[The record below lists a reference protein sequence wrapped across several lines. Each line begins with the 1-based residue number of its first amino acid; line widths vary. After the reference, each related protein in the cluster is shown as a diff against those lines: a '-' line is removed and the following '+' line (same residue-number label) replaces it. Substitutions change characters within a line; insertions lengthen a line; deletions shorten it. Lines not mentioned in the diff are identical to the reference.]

1 MSISHAKAVVVGSGL
16 NALGI
21 VRSLAKAG
29 IPVVVFGDDEDAAMH
44 TRFARC
50 HRIDSTGGD
59 SVIDALLAF
68 GKSESVKPVL
78 FLTEEK
84 SVTTVSE
91 RRGEILPWYHLT
103 LSEHELLMA
112 LMRKEEFQQYAQNLG
127 YSIPG
132 AVHLRSSADLGGLPS
147 LRYPCVLK
155 PAVKDYAYGAKFKKA
170 YVVATPDEAVALFNE
185 ISPVLSDIIVQEWI
199 EGTDSDIYFCLQYID
214 ADQAEVVSFVGR
226 KLRSWPPRIGGT
238 ASCVAAPEFHQ
249 ELAAE
254 TTAFFRDVGFVG
266 MGSMEYKRD
275 SRDGRFYMV
284 EPTVGRTDFQEE
296 VATVNGIN
304 IPLAAYC
311 RETGMSVTTGNYLQ
325 QARIWRE
332 PVTDK
337 WSAEL
342 QPELGNPPAST
353 LVDAYWRWSDPMPWL
368 ELILGRVK
376 ARLASLGRFGRG

>member
-1 MSISHAKAVVVGSGL
+1 MSIINAKAVVVGSGL

-44 TRFARC
+44 TRLARR

-59 SVIDALLAF
+59 SVIDALVAF

-91 RRGEILPWYHLT
+91 RREEILPWYRLT
-103 LSEHELLMA
+103 LPEHELLMA

-127 YSIPG
+127 YSIP
-132 AVHLRSSADLGGLPS
+132 AAEHLRSPVDLGRLSS

-170 YVVATPDEAVALFNE
+170 YVVANPDEAVALFNE
-185 ISPVLSDIIVQEWI
+185 ISPVLSDLIVQEWI
-199 EGTDSDIYFCLQYID
+199 EGTDSDIYFCLQYIN

-311 RETGMSVTTGNYLQ
+311 RETGMPAPTGNYFQ
-325 QARIWRE
+325 PARIWRE

-342 QPELGNPPAST
+342 QPELGNPPASP
-353 LVDAYWRWSDPMPWL
+353 LVDAYWRLSDPMPWL
-368 ELILGRVK
+368 ELTLGRIK
-376 ARLASLGRFGRG
+376 ARLASLGIFGRG